1 MVCMAHGNPR
11 LALKIGLADFTSN
24 HQEQGAELS
33 PRQEPFFVDLLVS
46 LHQHKL
52 ANGRCDPISM
62 DLLILPSQL
71 LHQMHVDNR
80 RTGHC
85 KPTALARHLASS
97 QEEHVAMGCISGV
110 CADTLV

>member
-1 MVCMAHGNPR
+1 MQRYASKLGTCLLEASEDGSNPAGRQLVQWVSEATSLMVCMAHGNPR

-52 ANGRCDPISM
+52 AIGCCDPISM

-71 LHQMHVDNR
+71 LH
-80 RTGHC
+80 
-85 KPTALARHLASS
+85 
-97 QEEHVAMGCISGV
+97 
-110 CADTLV
+110 